1 MVSSVDF
8 VAMLLGASKILKPKK
23 YPIYKTIPKTYTNPI
38 PDPNP
43 IHQPKVEMKPSKI
56 PSTRLGR
63 IYEFTSLGIGITG
76 GIISDKLK
84 QSVGLSSG
92 NSIFSPANVER
103 IVQKLIKM
111 RGAALKIGQMLS
123 IQDSKMIPEEVHT
136 IMRRV
141 QNSADFMPEW
151 QLDGVLNKELGSDW
165 MKDYEHFEKIPI
177 AAASIGQV
185 HKAKL
190 KTGETVA
197 VKIQYP
203 GVVESI
209 DSDLDNLVMLLSLG
223 QLLPKGLYLDNTV
236 RVARNELKMECDYLR
251 EAASIDRFRELIKME
266 NLDRVFHVP
275 KVYTELSTEK
285 VLVTEFVYGKP
296 IDTVTN
302 LSQMDRDYLGSSLLK
317 LCLMELF
324 EFRFMQTDPNWSNFL
339 YNEKTKKI
347 ELLDFGAARDFPK
360 SFTDTYLKLLKAG
373 ADQDREKAIQHSI
386 ELGFL
391 TGLESQQMTFAH
403 VNSLFTLALPFH
415 KTDSPFYDF
424 GKSSEL
430 TEKVRSDI
438 PTMLRERL
446 TPPPDETYSLHR
458 KLSGCF
464 LLCGKL
470 KSRINCAKEF
480 ETRYKA
486 YKF

>member
-1 MVSSVDF
+1 MVSRQL
-8 VAMLLGASKILKPKK
+8 AGLLLGASKIFKPNN
-23 YPIYKTIPKTYTNPI
+23 YPVYKTIPTIHVSPTIEPEPI
-38 PDPNP
+38 
-43 IHQPKVEMKPSKI
+43 QQEKVVMKPSRI
-56 PSTRLGR
+56 PSSRLGR

-76 GIISDKLK
+76 GIISDKIR

-123 IQDSKMIPEEVHT
+123 IQDTKMIPEEVHT

-151 QLDGVLNKELGSDW
+151 QLDGVLHRELGSDW
-165 MKDYEHFEKIPI
+165 MKDYEYFEKIPI

-185 HKAKL
+185 HQAKL

-209 DSDLDNLVMLLSLG
+209 DSDLDNLIMLLSLG

-236 RVARNELKMECDYLR
+236 RVARNELKMECDYKR
-251 EAASIDRFRELIKME
+251 EAESMQRFQDLIKTE
-266 NLDRVFHVP
+266 NLEKMFHVP
-275 KVYTELSTEK
+275 KVYKELSTEK

-296 IDTVTN
+296 IDT
-302 LSQMDRDYLGSSLLK
+302 LGSNLLK
-317 LCLMELF
+317 LCLLELF

-373 ADQDREKAIQHSI
+373 ADKDKDNAIKYSI

-403 VNSLFTLALPFH
+403 VNSLFTLALPFYR
-415 KTDSPFYDF
+415 TDSPFYDF

-470 KSRINCAKEF
+470 KSRVNCAKEF
-480 ETRYKA
+480 EARYKS